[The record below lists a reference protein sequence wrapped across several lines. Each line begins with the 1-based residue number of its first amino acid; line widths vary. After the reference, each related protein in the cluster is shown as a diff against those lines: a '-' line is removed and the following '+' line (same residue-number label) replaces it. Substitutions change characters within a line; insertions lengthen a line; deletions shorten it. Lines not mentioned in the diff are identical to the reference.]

1 MLGEREIEEK
11 MSEFASKLQYDYCD
25 LSWLKKAI
33 YAKKLAIKAM
43 GKIEGTMPMTR
54 LQR

>member
-11 MSEFASKLQYDYCD
+11 MSELASKLQYDYCD
-25 LSWLKKAI
+25 LSWLKKAM

-43 GKIEGTMPMTR
+43 GKIERTIPMTHS
-54 LQR
+54 QR